1 MVQPFLNPSY
11 GLQPGDAL
19 MGLVAGDGFIFANIA
34 AHAGGGQ
41 ALATLLIPAASMYNI
56 NVVATA
62 GDSVGLPFA
71 VPDSSIFCSIRRA
84 RVAISSQIRPP
95 TGPTP
100 MRLISSSALD
110 PATPTPQRLH
120 LRVIPCLL
128 FSARHSGF
136 GRRAKRWQEAS
147 PSP

>member
-41 ALATLLIPAASMYNI
+41 ALATPLIPAASMYNI

-71 VPDSSIFCSIRRA
+71 VPGQLNFLLNSTGTSCNIFANPTANRSNANALDIIIGAGSSNTNTTAVALAGNTVLIIFCPVLGIW
-84 RVAISSQIRPP
+84 
-95 TGPTP
+95 
-100 MRLISSSALD
+100 
-110 PATPTPQRLH
+110 ATR
-120 LRVIPCLL
+120 
-128 FSARHSGF
+128 
-136 GRRAKRWQEAS
+136 
-147 PSP
+147 